1 MQFLIFVVFAG
12 AMYWFYYNF
21 LLGYRKKNIT
31 LTFDDRYYSLDE
43 HVTAI
48 EQKLATEGH
57 SARYLGDRRFEVD
70 GKPYLFLERTV
81 PVGGVP
87 TQQTIL
93 EQQKNNSPAFGRVFS
108 LDRNPV
114 EGMWLLRRTIPVH
127 DPMINTDLIR
137 KASCSK

>member
-31 LTFDDRYYSLDE
+31 LTFDDRFYSLDE
-43 HVTAI
+43 HVAAI

-81 PVGGVP
+81 PVGGAP

-93 EQQKNNSPAFGRVFS
+93 EQQKKKLSRVWESFFVRPESGRGDVVVATNDTS
-108 LDRNPV
+108 
-114 EGMWLLRRTIPVH
+114 
-127 DPMINTDLIR
+127 
-137 KASCSK
+137 A

>member
-31 LTFDDRYYSLDE
+31 LTFDDRFYSLDE
-43 HVTAI
+43 HVAAI
-48 EQKLATEGH
+48 KQKLATDGH

-81 PVGGVP
+81 SVGGVP

-93 EQQKNNSPAFGRVFS
+93 EQQK
-108 LDRNPV
+108 
-114 EGMWLLRRTIPVH
+114 
-127 DPMINTDLIR
+127 
-137 KASCSK
+137 K

>member
-1 MQFLIFVVFAG
+1 MQFLIFVIFAG
-12 AMYWFYYNF
+12 ALYWFYYNF

-31 LTFDDRYYSLDE
+31 LTFDDRFYSLDE
-43 HVTAI
+43 HVAAI
-48 EQKLATEGH
+48 EQKLAMDGR

-93 EQQKNNSPAFGRVFS
+93 EQQK
-108 LDRNPV
+108 
-114 EGMWLLRRTIPVH
+114 
-127 DPMINTDLIR
+127 
-137 KASCSK
+137 K